1 MKELYLIRHGHAQHN
16 KLFDEIGVN
25 AFYDSN
31 YQDTSLTKKGYDE
44 SIYLKSIWGEINNI
58 ELVLTSSL
66 TRCIETSLNIFSGI
80 DIPIIALETIKE
92 YPQGLQYCNK
102 RSNINILKKNFPRVD
117 FSNIQT
123 DEDTLWDPENKESI
137 EQLNKR
143 IEDLKV
149 FLKGRKENNIA
160 IVSHSC
166 FLEQFK
172 DNKISL
178 IENGE
183 KELLHC
189 IPYFM
194 RLKF

>member
-1 MKELYLIRHGHAQHN
+1 MKDLYLIRHGNAQHN
-16 KLFDEIGVN
+16 KLFDEIGVD
-25 AFYDSN
+25 AFYDPN
-31 YQDTSLTKKGYDE
+31 YQDTILTKKGYDE
-44 SIYLKSIWGEINNI
+44 SIHLKSIWGEINNI

-66 TRCIETSLNIFSGI
+66 TRCIETSLNIFSDT

-92 YPQGLQYCNK
+92 YPQGLHYCNK
-102 RSNINILKKNFPRVD
+102 RSNINILKKKFPRVD

-194 RLKF
+194 RLQF